1 MRALSPRVSV
11 PSGPSDR
18 GMSAV
23 EVAILAPVIVLFLL
37 FLVGLG
43 RLVEARGQVDA
54 AARDA
59 ARAAT
64 VQRDAGVVQGVVEQ
78 VAAADLSV
86 PRGGG
91 DRPWC
96 DGQPSVGWSGDF
108 APGGTITVQV
118 SCEVK
123 LDGLDWL
130 GFEPRR
136 TISSE
141 ASAPLD
147 TFRRV
152 GEPGA

>member
-1 MRALSPRVSV
+1 MRLSVR
-11 PSGPSDR
+11 GGAADR

-64 VQRDAGVVQGVVEQ
+64 VQRDAGSALQAAER
-78 VAAADLSV
+78 VAATDLSV
-86 PRGGG
+86 PRGDG
-91 DRPWC
+91 DRGWC
-96 DGQPSVGWSGDF
+96 DGQPSVSMTGDY
-108 APGGTITVQV
+108 APGGVISVEV
-118 SCEVK
+118 SCSVR
-123 LDGLDWL
+123 LDGLGWI
-130 GFEPRR
+130 GFDPRR
-136 TISSE
+136 TISAE
-141 ASAPLD
+141 ASASLD

-152 GEPGA
+152 G